1 MVSCIIFLNSKG
13 TRFTGI
19 NYLIIKEEISNFKKI
34 TDFYERHNN
43 YKRLVKKINNN
54 DKKKDKQILDITNWV
69 YRNIKKISTGNDIID
84 SHPWTIVER
93 KKGAED
99 QISDILSVLLVYSDI
114 DSFYKAKLN
123 GKKGLFTFF
132 KHNNSWSVID
142 PYYGIYFLNNKNQF
156 CNLNEHKYK
165 KCIIYHLEFGKVT
178 NNKLNEIFFNRN
190 FEDLIQ
196 LNDYYNYLLQDLPE
210 SEKIDNM
217 NIYYRGGRS
226 YTQKPFH
233 RFIYQV
239 QKLINYR

>member
-84 SHPWTIVER
+84 SHPWTIIER
-93 KKGAED
+93 KLGAND
-99 QISDILSVLLVYSDI
+99 QFSDILSILLVYSDI
-114 DSFYKAKLN
+114 DSFFISEFNKINNPL
-123 GKKGLFTFF
+123 TFF
-132 KHNNSWSVID
+132 KYKNNWSLID
-142 PYYGIYFLNNKNQF
+142 PYHGFYFLNTKNQF

-178 NNKLNEIFFNRN
+178 NDNLNKIFYNKNFENLTKLNS
-190 FEDLIQ
+190 
-196 LNDYYNYLLQDLPE
+196 YYNFLLKDLPE
-210 SEKIDNM
+210 SEIIDSI
-217 NIYYRGGRS
+217 NIYHRGGRS
-226 YTQKPFH
+226 YIQKPFH
-233 RFIYQV
+233 RLIYQF
-239 QKLINYR
+239 QNLINY